1 MCNCF
6 ILLKISHFPS
16 PDSFAIAGAL
26 CLKVHHSCSR
36 SMSDWEINVM
46 LLLLKFSNA
55 LCTDLPTRLTI
66 FLTEFP
72 KMSCTALEVAFAVIS
87 VVFKDEFSFS
97 FLAWATMSSVDVMM
111 PSLTS

>member
-1 MCNCF
+1 MKKNATLGNDVVPNYCAAYLIN
-6 ILLKISHFPS
+6 LN
-16 PDSFAIAGAL
+16 SFF
-26 CLKVHHSCSR
+26 
-36 SMSDWEINVM
+36 
-46 LLLLKFSNA
+46 LLKFSNA